1 MLKVISRQLKK
12 ARVRPIRPVNKVNII
27 SIDGLAPKEGQD
39 PNSFPFTWGDD
50 IYGKT
55 PEEIR
60 WSWNP
65 VNGDMMLGTAM
76 RHAEQIDQY
85 NRSRSRDKAPSGKID
100 FDGWL
105 RGFYIPD
112 RNQVLVRTYYW
123 PTDPY
128 DQWDEDH
135 AQLNAEVY
143 ATFMTIMNQQFSE
156 TDMGEVD
163 YKGNIDNDWLKGNI
177 RNYGW

>member
-1 MLKVISRQLKK
+1 MFNVISSQLKE
-12 ARVRPIRPVNKVNII
+12 ARVRSLRPVNRINIVK
-27 SIDGLAPKEGQD
+27 IDGLTPREGQD
-39 PNSFPFTWGDD
+39 PNSFPFTWVEEFS
-50 IYGKT
+50 GKV

-85 NRSRSRDKAPSGKID
+85 NRSRSRAKTPGGKID

-128 DQWDEDH
+128 DQYDEDH

-143 ATFMTIMNQQFSE
+143 SALMTVMIQHFAK
-156 TDMGEVD
+156 TDM
-163 YKGNIDNDWLKGNI
+163 
-177 RNYGW
+177 